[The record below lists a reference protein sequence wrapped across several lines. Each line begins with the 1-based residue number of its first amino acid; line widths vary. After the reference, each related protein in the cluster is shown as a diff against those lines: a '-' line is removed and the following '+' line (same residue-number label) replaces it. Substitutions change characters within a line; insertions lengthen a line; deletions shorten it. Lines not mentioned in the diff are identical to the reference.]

1 MFIGQSMTYQTLYQ
15 LPYMMFV
22 LLRSSKSISF
32 TLAAFFMGMIYP
44 KKKHVSRLDVVFS
57 IIITAGLVMFNFSV
71 MVL

>member
-1 MFIGQSMTYQTLYQ
+1 MFIGQRMTYQTLYQ

-44 KKKHVSRLDVVFS
+44 KKKHVSNLDVVFS
-57 IIITAGLVMFNFSV
+57 IIITTGLVMFNFSV
-71 MVL
+71 MIM

>member
-1 MFIGQSMTYQTLYQ
+1 MTYQTLYQ

-44 KKKHVSRLDVVFS
+44 KKKHVSNLDVVFS
-57 IIITAGLVMFNFSV
+57 IIITTGLVMFNFSV
-71 MVL
+71 MIM

>member
-1 MFIGQSMTYQTLYQ
+1 MFIGQRMTYQTLYQ

-57 IIITAGLVMFNFSV
+57 IIITTGLVMFNLSV
-71 MVL
+71 MTM

>member
-32 TLAAFFMGMIYP
+32 TLTAFFMGMIYP